1 MIILWVVVNHE
12 DDDHDEDGKDG
23 DGVGVGVGDIILPE
37 HLVPPLY
44 CSPDHSWQRG
54 QRDDHCR
61 NDHHDHHHY
70 GDDHD
75 PDYWTDDSADDNNS
89 VCHFENYIS
98 EIYSFN
104 PTHRPWSC
112 GF

>member
-54 QRDDHCR
+54 QRDD
-61 NDHHDHHHY
+61 
-70 GDDHD
+70 G
-75 PDYWTDDSADDNNS
+75 
-89 VCHFENYIS
+89 
-98 EIYSFN
+98 SFIL
-104 PTHRPWSC
+104 HLLLGLCWDEV
-112 GF
+112 